1 MKGKGRILLATRDIK
16 PLDLVLVDP
25 GTVIGPNYRSRRV
38 CLECLKLAEGSY
50 TCEDC
55 DFPLCDEQ
63 CYGRERHRPECTVL
77 KQLKG
82 TTSEF
87 PGYACVTVLRLLLL
101 SKSGS
106 DEWQRTDKLMDHLSE
121 KNVHP
126 QEWLWYQTHIIDFIR
141 NDLKLG
147 DMFPVE
153 QIERAIGLL
162 NVNAVCLQFPRV
174 KGTPNNEVGKG
185 IYPIFAIMSHE
196 CVCNTRYVVDPNT
209 FNMYVR
215 ARVAIKAGE
224 ELTVQYLSAL
234 WGNFKRRKKIR
245 EEWFFDCTCRRC
257 SDRTECQSYV
267 SGVKCFVCLNGT
279 LLPRNSLDYDS
290 EWFCSRCDQEVCSS
304 RIETLVQ
311 GLETE
316 FNSILDTEEYW
327 KYKDIIDKY
336 SGTVLHPSHWILTT
350 ARRNL
355 IQYLCYSNTPD
366 FLAFID
372 TRGRY
377 KLCEE
382 FWSVLKKI
390 DPGWSE
396 LSMFVLRELHF
407 SKLSVLQTDYAMGVI
422 PLEEFSVK
430 SRNSIDTLD
439 KIIKEK
445 EFLIFDDK
453 RDVFDTEEELKI
465 KSLSI
470 YN

>member
-1 MKGKGRILLATRDIK
+1 MSSKVKTKPSCFLCPELGSIHCPNCDALYCSPQHGALHHSRNYCFPYKVKLFSINIFIVLQKLQDGYTFQVSFMKGKGRILLATRDIK

-185 IYPIFAIMSHE
+185 IYW
-196 CVCNTRYVVDPNT
+196 R
-209 FNMYVR
+209 
-215 ARVAIKAGE
+215 
-224 ELTVQYLSAL
+224 SA
-234 WGNFKRRKKIR
+234 
-245 EEWFFDCTCRRC
+245 
-257 SDRTECQSYV
+257 V
-267 SGVKCFVCLNGT
+267 
-279 LLPRNSLDYDS
+279 
-290 EWFCSRCDQEVCSS
+290 
-304 RIETLVQ
+304 
-311 GLETE
+311 
-316 FNSILDTEEYW
+316 
-327 KYKDIIDKY
+327 
-336 SGTVLHPSHWILTT
+336 
-350 ARRNL
+350 
-355 IQYLCYSNTPD
+355 
-366 FLAFID
+366 
-372 TRGRY
+372 
-377 KLCEE
+377 
-382 FWSVLKKI
+382 
-390 DPGWSE
+390 
-396 LSMFVLRELHF
+396 
-407 SKLSVLQTDYAMGVI
+407 
-422 PLEEFSVK
+422 
-430 SRNSIDTLD
+430 
-439 KIIKEK
+439 EK
-445 EFLIFDDK
+445 PCHTGMHL
-453 RDVFDTEEELKI
+453 
-465 KSLSI
+465 
-470 YN
+470 